1 MNLAQILDHLKSL
14 PKIRRNMTD
23 WRVIPAREASYA
35 EFPLP
40 LNPRLKGA
48 LREMGI
54 EELYTHQ
61 AEAVELLFQGKNVAV
76 VTPTASGKTLCYNL
90 PVLNCLFDDRNSRAI
105 YIFPTKALSQDQVS
119 ELQDL
124 ISILGEE
131 IRTFTYDGD
140 TPPSARR
147 AIRTAGQ
154 IVVTNP
160 DMLHKAI
167 LPHHTKW
174 LKLFE
179 NLRYVVIDEMH
190 NYRGVFGSH
199 LANIIRR
206 LKRICKFYGSTPQ
219 FVLSSATIANP
230 QELAQ
235 RIIEQEVELVDNN
248 GAPTGKKHFL
258 LYNPPMVNKALGIRR
273 SSLAEARNFAS
284 LLLENGVQT
293 IVFAR
298 SRLRVEVLLTYL
310 KEAMTR
316 AKKSPHL
323 VRGYRGGYLPLQ
335 RREIE
340 KGLRQGEVL
349 GVVSTNALELGIDI
363 GQLDACVIAGYPGS
377 VSSTWQQA
385 GRAGRRTN
393 VSLAILVATSSPL
406 DQYLI
411 NHPGYFFGQSPEAGI
426 VDPNNLVILTS
437 HLKCAAFE
445 IPFED
450 GENYGLDN
458 TSDILSYL
466 EQNRVL
472 HHAGNKWHWMSDSYP
487 AEEISLRTASPGNFV
502 ILDAK
507 DRSRVI
513 GECDYFSAPMLIHQG
528 AIYLH
533 ESLAYQIRELDWEG
547 RKAYAEEAKVD
558 YYTDANLKTN
568 IQVLD
573 VFKKQD
579 KGGIGLFQGE
589 VNVTTLVTMY
599 KKIKLHTH
607 ENVGWGKVSLPEQSM
622 HTTSFWLE
630 FGKSALEELKLSPEN
645 FSTGLKGLSNLLGK
659 IVPLFIISDPRDI
672 RSVPMVRSP
681 FSQLPTVYIYDN
693 YPGGVGFSEKIY
705 NIAGQLLQAC
715 LELVQSCP
723 CKEGC
728 PSCVGPPL
736 EVGDMAKENT
746 LALIKEAI
754 GKL

>member
-1 MNLAQILDHLKSL
+1 MNLAQIIDHLRNS
-14 PKIRRNMTD
+14 PKIRQNFTD
-23 WRVIPAREASYA
+23 WKVIPARPPRYA
-35 EFPLP
+35 QFPSP
-40 LNPRLKGA
+40 LNPKLKGA
-48 LREMGI
+48 LQRMGI
-54 EELYTHQ
+54 EKLYTHQ
-61 AEAVELLFQGKNVAV
+61 AQALQLLIQGKNVAV

-90 PVLNCLFDDRNSRAI
+90 PVLDSLLGDPNSRAI
-105 YIFPTKALSQDQVS
+105 YIFPTKALSQDQVN

-124 ISILGEE
+124 ITILGGQ

-179 NLRYVVIDEMH
+179 NLQYVIIDEMH

-206 LKRICKFYGSTPQ
+206 LKRISKFYGSNPQ
-219 FVLSSATIANP
+219 FVLCSATIANP

-235 RIIEQEVELVDNN
+235 RIVEEEVELVDDN
-248 GAPTGKKHFL
+248 GAPSGEKHFL
-258 LYNPPMVNKALGIRR
+258 LYNPSLINKALGIRK

-293 IVFAR
+293 IAFAR

-310 KEAMTR
+310 REAMR
-316 AKKSPHL
+316 KAKKSPRL
-323 VRGYRGGYLPLQ
+323 VRGYRGGYLPLE

-340 KGLRQGEVL
+340 KGLREGEVL

-363 GQLDACVIAGYPGS
+363 GQLDACIIAGYPGS
-377 VSSTWQQA
+377 ISSTWQQA
-385 GRAGRRTN
+385 GRAGRRTS

-411 NHPGYFFGQSPEAGI
+411 NHPDYFFGQSPEAGI
-426 VDPNNLVILTS
+426 VDPNNLVILTN

-450 GENYGLDN
+450 GENYGVEN
-458 TSDILSYL
+458 TADILRYL
-466 EQNRVL
+466 EENRVL
-472 HHAGNKWHWMSDSYP
+472 HHAGTKWHWMSDSYP
-487 AEEISLRTASPGNFV
+487 AEEISLRTAGPGNFV

-513 GECDYFSAPMLIHQG
+513 GECDYFSAPMLIHEG

-547 RKAYAEEAKVD
+547 RKAYAEEASVD

-568 IQVLD
+568 IQILD
-573 VFKKQD
+573 VFKRENRQ
-579 KGGIGLFQGE
+579 GIGLFQGE

-607 ENVGWGKVSLPEQSM
+607 ENVGWGKLSLPEQSM

-630 FGKSALEELKLSPEN
+630 FGKSALEELKLSPED

-681 FSQLPTVYIYDN
+681 FSQLPTIYIYDN

-705 NIAGQLLQAC
+705 NISDQLLQAC
-715 LELVQSCP
+715 LELVQDCA

-746 LALIKEAI
+746 LSLIKEAM

>member
-1 MNLAQILDHLKSL
+1 MNLAQIIDHLRNS
-14 PKIRRNMTD
+14 PKIRQNFTD
-23 WRVIPAREASYA
+23 WRVIPARPPRYA
-35 EFPLP
+35 QFLSP
-40 LNPRLKGA
+40 LNPKLKQA
-48 LREMGI
+48 LQQMGI
-54 EELYTHQ
+54 EKLYTHQ
-61 AEAVELLFQGKNVAV
+61 AQALQLLIQGKNVAV

-90 PVLNCLFDDRNSRAI
+90 PVLDSLLGDPNSRAI
-105 YIFPTKALSQDQVS
+105 YIFPTKALSQDQVN

-124 ISILGEE
+124 NTILGGQ

-179 NLRYVVIDEMH
+179 NLQYVIIDEMH

-206 LKRICKFYGSTPQ
+206 LKRISKFYGSNPQ
-219 FVLSSATIANP
+219 FVLCSATIANP

-235 RIIEQEVELVDNN
+235 RIVEEEVELVDDN
-248 GAPTGKKHFL
+248 GAPSGEKHFL
-258 LYNPPMVNKALGIRR
+258 LYNPSLINKALGIRK

-293 IVFAR
+293 IAFAR

-310 KEAMTR
+310 REAMR
-316 AKKSPHL
+316 KAKKSPRL
-323 VRGYRGGYLPLQ
+323 VRGYRGGYLPLE
-335 RREIE
+335 RRAIE
-340 KGLRQGEVL
+340 KGLREGEVL

-363 GQLDACVIAGYPGS
+363 GQLDACIIAGYPGS
-377 VSSTWQQA
+377 ISSTWQQA
-385 GRAGRRTN
+385 GRAGRRTS

-411 NHPGYFFGQSPEAGI
+411 NHPDYFFGQSPEAGI
-426 VDPNNLVILTS
+426 VDPNNLVILTN

-450 GENYGLDN
+450 GENYGVEN
-458 TSDILSYL
+458 TADILRYL
-466 EQNRVL
+466 EENRVL
-472 HHAGNKWHWMSDSYP
+472 HHAGTKWHWMSDSYP
-487 AEEISLRTASPGNFV
+487 AEEISLRTAGPGNFV

-513 GECDYFSAPMLIHQG
+513 GECDYFSAPMLIHEG

-547 RKAYAEEAKVD
+547 RKAYAEEASVD

-568 IQVLD
+568 IQILD
-573 VFKKQD
+573 VFKRENRQ
-579 KGGIGLFQGE
+579 GIGLFQGE

-607 ENVGWGKVSLPEQSM
+607 ENVGWGKLSLPEQSM

-630 FGKSALEELKLSPEN
+630 FGKSALEELKLSPED

-681 FSQLPTVYIYDN
+681 FSQLPTIYIYDN

-705 NIAGQLLQAC
+705 NISDQLLQAC
-715 LELVQSCP
+715 LELVQDCA

-746 LALIKEAI
+746 LSLIKEAM

>member
-1 MNLAQILDHLKSL
+1 MNLAQIIDHLRNS
-14 PKIRRNMTD
+14 PKIRQNFTD
-23 WRVIPAREASYA
+23 WKVIPARPPRYA
-35 EFPLP
+35 QFLSP
-40 LNPRLKGA
+40 LNPKLKQA
-48 LREMGI
+48 LQQMGI
-54 EELYTHQ
+54 EKLYTHQ
-61 AEAVELLFQGKNVAV
+61 AQALQLLIQGKNVAV

-90 PVLNCLFDDRNSRAI
+90 PVLDSLLGDPNSRAI
-105 YIFPTKALSQDQVS
+105 YIFPTKALSQDQVN

-124 ISILGEE
+124 ITILGGQ

-179 NLRYVVIDEMH
+179 NLQYVIIDEMH

-206 LKRICKFYGSTPQ
+206 LKRISKFYGSNPQ
-219 FVLSSATIANP
+219 FVLCSATIANP

-235 RIIEQEVELVDNN
+235 RIVEEEVELVDDN
-248 GAPTGKKHFL
+248 GAPSGEKHFL
-258 LYNPPMVNKALGIRR
+258 LYNPSLINKALGIRK

-293 IVFAR
+293 IAFAR

-310 KEAMTR
+310 REAMR
-316 AKKSPHL
+316 KAKKSPRL
-323 VRGYRGGYLPLQ
+323 VRGYRGGYLPLE

-340 KGLRQGEVL
+340 KGLREGEVL

-363 GQLDACVIAGYPGS
+363 GQLDACIIAGYPGS
-377 VSSTWQQA
+377 ISSTWQQA
-385 GRAGRRTN
+385 GRAGRRTS

-411 NHPGYFFGQSPEAGI
+411 NHPDYFFGQSPEAGI
-426 VDPNNLVILTS
+426 VDPNNLVILTN

-450 GENYGLDN
+450 GENYGVEN
-458 TSDILSYL
+458 TADILRYL
-466 EQNRVL
+466 EENRVL
-472 HHAGNKWHWMSDSYP
+472 HHAGTKWHWMSDSYP
-487 AEEISLRTASPGNFV
+487 AEEISLRTAGPGNFV

-513 GECDYFSAPMLIHQG
+513 GECDYFSAPMLIHEG

-547 RKAYAEEAKVD
+547 RKAYAEEASVD

-568 IQVLD
+568 IQILD
-573 VFKKQD
+573 VFKRENRQ
-579 KGGIGLFQGE
+579 GIGLFQGE

-607 ENVGWGKVSLPEQSM
+607 ENVGWGKLSLPEQSM

-630 FGKSALEELKLSPEN
+630 FGKSALEELKLSPED

-681 FSQLPTVYIYDN
+681 FSQLPTIYIYDN

-705 NIAGQLLQAC
+705 NISDQLLQAC
-715 LELVQSCP
+715 LELVQDCA

-746 LALIKEAI
+746 LSLIKEAM